1 MGTVTFMTMSEKL
14 AWLNRTICV
23 IEGAGKADPAKG
35 GTKVFY
41 EWS

>member
-1 MGTVTFMTMSEKL
+1 MRGTVTFMTMSERL

-23 IEGAGKADPAKG
+23 MEAAGDAKAHTD
-35 GTKVFY
+35 VFY

>member
-1 MGTVTFMTMSEKL
+1 VKLRGTVTFMTMSERL

-23 IEGAGKADPAKG
+23 MEAAGDAKAHTD
-35 GTKVFY
+35 VFY